1 MAGAQGSAWYC
12 NQKPPLHFYG
22 FSVIPK
28 EGSFDKLP
36 FRMNKTIQQL
46 ADTAQKSPKLI
57 IGLMSG
63 TSLDGLDIALCEIQ
77 GKGKSTKAELL
88 NFESIPYD
96 PTFKRR
102 LKTITSV
109 PKASLEEVTL
119 LHSFL
124 GHYHGELIL
133 QALDQWGVDHSKVDC
148 IASHGQTI
156 YHAPKRQHNH
166 PGMPNATLQIGDGD
180 HIAHKTGILTIS
192 DFRQKHTAAGG
203 EGAPMVSFVDRIL
216 YTDDTEERILLN
228 IGGIANFT
236 YLPAKKN
243 DSQKTITT
251 DTGPGNTL
259 IDTAVQQYFSRDYD
273 RDGAIARIGQVN
285 RKGLEALKGDPYFH
299 KSLPKTTGPE
309 VFNLRW
315 VDELLYDAGVT
326 DIAPRDLVATLTRLS
341 AETIADGINN
351 ILDNDQQPIIYV
363 SGGGIHN
370 PVMWDWIEEL
380 LPQCEIKNFST
391 IGFDPDAK
399 EAVLFAV
406 LANEMLSGDGFS
418 IDAHDP
424 RSEKINFGKISFPA

>member
-1 MAGAQGSAWYC
+1 MNNSI
-12 NQKPPLHFYG
+12 QK
-22 FSVIPK
+22 
-28 EGSFDKLP
+28 
-36 FRMNKTIQQL
+36 L
-46 ADTAQKSPKLI
+46 ANTAQKSPKHI

-63 TSLDGLDIALCEIQ
+63 TSLDGLDIALCKIYGNGMNTEV
-77 GKGKSTKAELL
+77 ELKK
-88 NFESIPYD
+88 FATQSYD
-96 PTFKRR
+96 SNIKKR
-102 LKTITSV
+102 LKEISSV
-109 PKASLEEVTL
+109 PEASMEEICL
-119 LHSFL
+119 LHSWL
-124 GHYHGELIL
+124 GDYHGQLIL
-133 QALDQWGVDHSKVDC
+133 EILDDWDVDPQAVDC

-156 YHAPKRQHNH
+156 YHAPKIQHKQ
-166 PGMPNATLQIGDGD
+166 PDMPNTTLQIADGD
-180 HIAHKTGILTIS
+180 HIARTTGILTIS

-285 RKGLEALKGDPYFH
+285 RKGVEALKGDPYFH
-299 KSLPKTTGPE
+299 KPLPKTTGPE